1 MEDKKIMENKNNKKI
16 LIVDDD
22 DFLLGIYTK
31 NFRDEGFEV
40 LTAHNG
46 EEAWEIITGGNVP
59 DVVFTGIVMPRM
71 TGFELIAKMQADP
84 NLAKIPVAINSH
96 RGRLEDEKLAKQMAV
111 DDFII
116 QGLTTPAEAVRRV
129 KLLLGIQNVYKV
141 VIVPNKNDVRA
152 LINFLNKQQDTTCD
166 PTGGKE
172 IFLEIKPE
180 TEKGKFKIKISC
192 NGK

>member
-1 MEDKKIMENKNNKKI
+1 MTEQNKKI

-22 DFLLGIYTK
+22 DFLLGVYAK

-40 LTAHNG
+40 LTAHDG
-46 EEAWEIITGGNVP
+46 EEAWETITGGNIP

-84 NLAKIPVAINSH
+84 NLAKIPVAISSH
-96 RGRLEDEKLAKQMAV
+96 RGRPEDEELAKQMAV

-116 QGLTTPAEAVRRV
+116 QGLTTPVEAVRRV

-141 VIVPNKNDVRA
+141 AIVPDKKDAPA
-152 LINFLNKQQDTTCD
+152 LINFLNKQQSATCD
-166 PTGGKE
+166 PVGGKE
-172 IFLEIKPE
+172 IFLEIEPE
-180 TEKGKFKIKISC
+180 IEKGEFKIKISC

>member
-1 MEDKKIMENKNNKKI
+1 MANENNKKI

-22 DFLLGIYTK
+22 DFLLGIYAK

-40 LTAHNG
+40 LTAHDG
-46 EEAWEIITGGNVP
+46 EEAWEIISGGNVP

-71 TGFELIAKMQADP
+71 TGFELVAKMQADS

-96 RGRLEDEKLAKQMAV
+96 RGRPEDEKLAKQMAV

-116 QGLTTPAEAVRRV
+116 QGLTTPVETVRRV

-141 VIVPNKNDVRA
+141 AIVPNKNDALA
-152 LINFLNKQQDTTCD
+152 LINFLNKQQGATCD
-166 PTGGKE
+166 PIGDKE
-172 IFLEIKPE
+172 IFLEIEPE
-180 TEKGKFKIKISC
+180 TENGEFKIKISC

>member
-1 MEDKKIMENKNNKKI
+1 MTEQNKKI

-22 DFLLGIYTK
+22 DFLLGIYAK

-46 EEAWEIITGGNVP
+46 EEAWEIIVGGNVP

-96 RGRLEDEKLAKQMAV
+96 RGRPEDEKLAKQMAV

-116 QGLTTPAEAVRRV
+116 QGLTTPVEVVRRV
-129 KLLLGIQNVYKV
+129 KLLLGVQDVYKV
-141 VIVPNKNDVRA
+141 AIIPDKNDARA
-152 LINFLNKQQDTTCD
+152 LINFLNKQQGTACD
-166 PTGGKE
+166 PADGKE
-172 IFLEIKPE
+172 IFLEIE
-180 TEKGKFKIKISC
+180 QEAEEDKFKIKISC

>member
-1 MEDKKIMENKNNKKI
+1 MAEKNNKKI

-22 DFLLGIYTK
+22 DFLLGIYAK

-40 LTAHNG
+40 LTAHDG
-46 EEAWEIITGGNVP
+46 EEAWDMINAGNIP
-59 DVVFTGIVMPRM
+59 DVVFTGITMPRM
-71 TGFELIAKMQADP
+71 TGFELIAKMQADS

-96 RGRLEDEKLAKQMAV
+96 RGRPEDEKLAKQMAV

-116 QGLTTPAEAVRRV
+116 QGLTTPVEVVRRV

-141 VIVPNKNDVRA
+141 AIIPNKNDAPA
-152 LINFLNKQQDTTCD
+152 LINFLNKQQGANCD
-166 PTGGKE
+166 PIDGKE
-172 IFLEIKPE
+172 IFLEIE
-180 TEKGKFKIKISC
+180 QGTEKGEFKIKISC

>member
-1 MEDKKIMENKNNKKI
+1 MKDENNKKI

-22 DFLLGIYTK
+22 DFLLGVYAK

-40 LTAHNG
+40 LTAHDG

-59 DVVFTGIVMPRM
+59 DVVFTGIIMPRM

-96 RGRLEDEKLAKQMAV
+96 RGRPEDEKLAKQMAV
-111 DDFII
+111 DDFIV
-116 QGLTTPAEAVRRV
+116 QGLTTPVEAVRRV
-129 KLLLGIQNVYKV
+129 KLLLGIQNIYKV
-141 VIVPNKNDVRA
+141 AIVPNKNDARA
-152 LINFLNKQQDTTCD
+152 LINFLNKQQDAICD
-166 PTGGKE
+166 PAGDEE
-172 IFLEIKPE
+172 IFLEIEPE
-180 TEKGKFKIKISC
+180 AEKGEFKIKISC

>member
-1 MEDKKIMENKNNKKI
+1 MANENNKKI

-22 DFLLGIYTK
+22 DFLLGIYVK

-40 LTAHNG
+40 LTAHDG
-46 EEAWEIITGGNVP
+46 EEAWEIISGGNVP

-71 TGFELIAKMQADP
+71 TGFELVAKMQADS

-96 RGRLEDEKLAKQMAV
+96 RGRPEDEKLAKQMAV

-116 QGLTTPAEAVRRV
+116 QGLTTPVETVRRV

-141 VIVPNKNDVRA
+141 AIVPDKNNALA
-152 LINFLNKQQDTTCD
+152 LINFLNKQQGATCD
-166 PTGGKE
+166 PIGDKE
-172 IFLEIKPE
+172 IFLEIEPE

>member
-1 MEDKKIMENKNNKKI
+1 MAKKI

-22 DFLLGIYTK
+22 EFLLGVYAK

-40 LTAHNG
+40 FIAHDG
-46 EEAWEIITGGNVP
+46 EEAWEIISGGNIP

-71 TGFELIAKMQADP
+71 TGFELIAKMQADL

-96 RGRLEDEKLAKQMAV
+96 RGRPEDEKLAKLAGV

-116 QGLTTPAEAVRRV
+116 QGVTTPAETVRRV

-141 VIVPNKNDVRA
+141 AIVPNKNDAHA
-152 LINFLNKQQDTTCD
+152 LINFLSKQQGEACN
-166 PTGGKE
+166 PVGSKE
-172 IFLEIKPE
+172 IFLEIEPE

-192 NGK
+192 DD